1 MKPKDIQIIY
11 MPNGN
16 FKSQVYKE
24 IIFSKVLDEMRD
36 EGRKLSDTDPFRFAN
51 YDDGSRVTV
60 RSLDDSLTGFP
71 STQTYVDKAIYDL
84 PNGEEIIETK
94 IAPYIIAVSGNYEV
108 AKANDRI
115 FIFEGENI
123 SSYKNKN

>member
-11 MPNGN
+11 LPNGD
-16 FKSQVYKE
+16 FKSQTSKV
-24 IIFSKVLDEMRD
+24 IIFNKVLTELRE
-36 EGRKLSDTDPFRFAN
+36 EGRKLIDNTSLKFAKF
-51 YDDGSRVTV
+51 DDGSCVTV

-71 STQTYVDKAIYDL
+71 STQTYIDKAILDL

-94 IAPYIIAVSGNYEV
+94 ISPYLIAVSGNYEV
-108 AKANDRI
+108 AKANNRI
-115 FIFEGENI
+115 LIFEGENI